1 MRALTAAETAI
12 LKSRF
17 QAGADGHRQQMK
29 LTARVQVAMPPTPR
43 NPDMPWAVKM
53 PNGQAGLIFRA
64 DNNASGAADLRVFFI
79 AYQTEHAL
87 SRPVQLFP
95 YSTLAYGL
103 VVWNAQLLAV
113 CRDPSTGALRYRT
126 SPDSG
131 VTWTAEAALGSL
143 TYAIGEVQWGGGAS
157 PSFQVTTD
165 KVGAALYLF
174 SKNSANN
181 QLMYR
186 TTSSSDPA
194 QGWSALTYSG
204 LTIPSLGRNYGGPS
218 ARNQGFQRAF
228 VVCESKTPGTW
239 GCACESDDGDWHA
252 NHMCTVGT
260 LGGAWTRR
268 LNAGYGGGLS
278 GGQGANGMLFLDR
291 LGDLLF
297 YVISDNG
304 DSATAYRST
313 DSGATWTSL
322 GEQMPAGTVV
332 GIGGGSGATVPQ
344 YDFQEYAWSHLAGGG
359 VCLQVS
365 ALKATGSASTA
376 NLLRIFGVGASS
388 TFKTYDTTTTDV
400 SDRVI
405 AISTQKDAD
414 LDAGSCNVELANV
427 DGACN
432 LHDPAAALYSYL
444 RPNARIEIWQ
454 WHGDAANKVKTF
466 TGILS
471 QPQQSHAQQRV
482 TLVALDRGKKLI
494 KQTVVLSAPQDLSQ
508 PGYARDMGNYVYLNK
523 TVNEVLDDLLNKA
536 GLSPALDRAWY
547 PSTYVFKEL
556 KFQSGSLMAA
566 AKDAAKAAGLVLWAD
581 EDGIFRTAPLVTSP
595 GASVWTFRA
604 REDVTDLATEVDD
617 DATYTRVRVIGKANL
632 GAKYLSE
639 QFVWPGLGA
648 PAGIEYDKTTKTVWY
663 LDYDRHLYRLDP
675 AANMAVLEDTDL
687 SAWLVW
693 PDGMAVDPLD
703 DHLWISDGFDASLGN
718 NASRT
723 YRKIDRT
730 TKATLLGPFTNPDGD
745 HCGIHAYDAGGGTV
759 RLYMT
764 TYTTG
769 KLVRMNTDG
778 TENSRVNSPVALPT
792 AITSDGAGG
801 YYLSAWD
808 QSDLF
813 QVAFDGSITNRI
825 AQPQKNANE
834 VGLVG
839 DASVFDF
846 GDLYQVFRD
855 QNTIVKYAV
864 AGTPSSAPTATLAEA
879 VDSDLEDEL
888 SGERRYLQVVDLG
901 ITDLAM
907 AQYTANR
914 LLSAARQY
922 RYRVTKGAVGHPGL
936 QLHDRVTLS
945 SPADGIASDWIVRAI
960 RADQTAEAGT
970 YLMVCV
976 LEPAS

>member
-17 QAGADGHRQQMK
+17 QAGADGHRQQVK
-29 LTARVQVAMPPTPR
+29 LTARVLTAMPPTPR
-43 NPDMPWAVKM
+43 NPDMPWVVKM
-53 PNGQAGLIFRA
+53 PNGQAGLIFRG
-64 DNNASGAADLRVFFI
+64 DNNSSGPADLRVFFM

-113 CRDPSTGALRYRT
+113 CRDPATGNLRYRT
-126 SPDSG
+126 SLDSG
-131 VTWTAEAALGSL
+131 VTWTVEAALGGLS
-143 TYAIGEVQWGGGAS
+143 YAIGEVMWGGGAS
-157 PSFQVTTD
+157 PSFQVTTN
-165 KVGAALYLF
+165 KVGTALYVF
-174 SKNSANN
+174 TKNAANN

-186 TTSSSDPA
+186 TTSSTDPT
-194 QGWSALTYSG
+194 QDWSALTYSG

-218 ARNQGFQRAF
+218 AANQGFQRAF
-228 VVCESKTPGTW
+228 IVCETKTAGTW
-239 GCACESDDGDWHA
+239 AAACESDDGDWHA
-252 NHMCTVGT
+252 NHMCTTGT
-260 LGGAWTRR
+260 LGVAWTRR

-278 GGQGANGMLFLDR
+278 GGQGANGGVFLDEQ
-291 LGDLLF
+291 GDLVF
-297 YVISDNG
+297 YVMDDGGSD
-304 DSATAYRST
+304 ATRYRST
-313 DSGATWTSL
+313 DSGLTWSA
-322 GEQMPAGTVV
+322 GVQIMPSGVAYAE
-332 GIGGGSGATVPQ
+332 GIGAGCGAAIPNYSGKSYIWGAI
-344 YDFQEYAWSHLAGGG
+344 AGGG
-359 VCLQVS
+359 
-365 ALKATGSASTA
+365 KAIGVHSLLTA
-376 NLLRIFGVGASS
+376 QNWLRIFGIGASS
-388 TFKTYDTTTTDV
+388 TFKTYDTMTTDV
-400 SDRVI
+400 SDRVVV
-405 AISTQKDAD
+405 ISTQKDAD

-432 LHDPAAALYSYL
+432 LHDPSAALYPYL

-454 WHGDAANKVKTF
+454 WHGDPANKVKTF
-466 TGILS
+466 TGNLS
-471 QPQQSHAQQRV
+471 QPQQSHAAQRV

-494 KQTVVLSAPQDLSQ
+494 KQTVVLSAPQELDQ
-508 PGYARDMGNYVYLNK
+508 PGYVRDMGNYVYLNK
-523 TVNEVLDDLLNKA
+523 TVNEVLDDLLTKA
-536 GLSPALDRAWY
+536 GLLPALDRAWY
-547 PSTYVFKEL
+547 PSSYVFKEL
-556 KFQSGSLMAA
+556 KFASGSLMAA
-566 AKDAAKAAGLVLWAD
+566 AKDAAKAAGLVLWTD
-581 EDGIFRTAPLVTSP
+581 EDGVFRTAPLVTSP

-639 QFVWPGLGA
+639 QFVWPGLGS
-648 PAGIEYDKTTKTVWY
+648 PAGIEYDKLTKTVWY

-687 SAWLVW
+687 SAWLAW
-693 PDGMAVDPLD
+693 PDGIALDPLD

-718 NASRT
+718 NANRK
-723 YRKIDRT
+723 YRKIHRG

-745 HCGIHAYDAGGGTV
+745 HCGIHAYDAGGGVV

-764 TYTTG
+764 TYTSG

-808 QSDLF
+808 QSDFL
-813 QVAFDGSITNRI
+813 QIAFDGSITNRI

-855 QNTIVKYAV
+855 QNTIVNYAV
-864 AGTPSSAPTATLAEA
+864 AGTPSSAQTATLADA

-914 LLSAARQY
+914 LLAAARQY

-945 SPADGIASDWIVRAI
+945 SPADGVASDWIVRAI

-976 LEPAS
+976 LEPAP